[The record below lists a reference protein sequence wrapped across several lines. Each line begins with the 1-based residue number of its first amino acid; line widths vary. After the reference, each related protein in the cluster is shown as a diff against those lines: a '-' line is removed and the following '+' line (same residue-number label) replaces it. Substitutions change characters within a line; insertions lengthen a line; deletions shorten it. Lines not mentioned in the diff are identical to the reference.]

1 MSVLAKAAA
10 LLGAASPD
18 DLERMSP
25 AERRRFADLMWAWWR
40 IAERRDR
47 VAALS
52 ATVRPAARQAP
63 RCGVLADLNDGQR
76 AP

>member
-10 LLGAASPD
+10 LLSAASPD

-25 AERRRFADLMWAWWR
+25 VERRRLADLMWAWHR

-47 VAALS
+47 VAALQ
-52 ATVRPAARQAP
+52 ATVRPAPPKA
-63 RCGVLADLNDGQR
+63 GVLAYLYDGER